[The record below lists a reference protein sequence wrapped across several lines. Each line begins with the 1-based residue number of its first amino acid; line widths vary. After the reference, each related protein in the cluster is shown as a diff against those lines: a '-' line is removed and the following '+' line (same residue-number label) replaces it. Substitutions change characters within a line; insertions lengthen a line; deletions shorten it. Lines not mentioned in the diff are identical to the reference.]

1 MLRIDRNSDQSPRLA
16 RFQLPEKAVVGLFLR
31 RRPLYPA
38 ELRDHVLESLIFS
51 GFRGFGDV
59 HRELWGG
66 FANQE
71 GRLLIGFSNSDGR
84 TSSHLLILISGS
96 SASE

>member
-38 ELRDHVLESLIFS
+38 ELRDHVPETLYFQ
-51 GFRGFGDV
+51 GFPDFED
-59 HRELWGG
+59 
-66 FANQE
+66 F
-71 GRLLIGFSNSDGR
+71 RLLATVGNFR
-84 TSSHLLILISGS
+84 
-96 SASE
+96 